1 MNRVDRRTY
10 EEQAGTYRQPRF
22 FWRKLLGRFIPLWP
36 GFRLRKRML
45 AWMGVQMSSEV
56 KFVGLDTYIDDVF
69 PELVTIGEGVVIS
82 MRCTILAHDDASH
95 TVAPVHLG
103 KKSFIGAGAIVLPGV
118 SVGEGAIVAAGAVV
132 SRDVPSG
139 ATVGGVPARV
149 LNEATTS

>member
-10 EEQAGTYRQPRF
+10 ESQAGTYRQPRF
-22 FWRKLLGRFIPLWP
+22 FFRKLLGRVIPLWP
-36 GFRLRKRML
+36 GFRFRRRML
-45 AWMGVQMSSEV
+45 TWMGVEVSPAV

-69 PELVTIGEGVVIS
+69 PELISIGEGVVIS

-103 KKSFIGAGAIVLPGV
+103 NQSFIGAGAIVLPGV
-118 SVGEGAIVAAGAVV
+118 TVGEGAVVAAGAVV

-139 ATVGGVPARV
+139 STVGGVPARI
-149 LNEATTS
+149 LNESATT